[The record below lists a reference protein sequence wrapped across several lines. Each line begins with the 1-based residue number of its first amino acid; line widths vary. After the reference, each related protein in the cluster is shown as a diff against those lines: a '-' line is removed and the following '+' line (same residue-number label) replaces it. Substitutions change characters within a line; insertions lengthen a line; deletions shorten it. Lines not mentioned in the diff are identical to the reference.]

1 MPHHIVSATFND
13 RHSAESVLSRLEK
26 SGITKNQISLLVTDI
41 GRGRHFGIDEHS
53 KMDKGIAAGAT
64 AGGVVGAVIGA
75 LMAAS
80 VIVVP
85 GINLVVAGSLA
96 SGLAGFGAG
105 VAAGGLVGALIGAGI
120 PEHEARIYEKE
131 LKSGNVLLAV
141 DTLSDEQKRHVKEI
155 LQKSDAMHIAA

>member
-1 MPHHIVSATFND
+1 MGVPRAGVPMDQDPSRGDLLARLREYATPRQWAVDAND
-13 RHSAESVLSRLEK
+13 
-26 SGITKNQISLLVTDI
+26 GII
-41 GRGRHFGIDEHS
+41 
-53 KMDKGIAAGAT
+53 AT
-64 AGGVVGAVIGA
+64 AGLLEGFAGAGA
-75 LMAAS
+75 SDRTLLMAAS
-80 VIVVP
+80 VIVIP

-105 VAAGGLVGALIGAGI
+105 AAAGGLVAALGGAGI